1 MAILIEL
8 YTNHGK
14 IICVESSI
22 EYQEPEVYEMQH
34 MDIYFNVN
42 KYSNSR
48 PQYQLLSG
56 EIYLLQTQNCTM
68 KRTEQ
73 GFIMMRMQNL
83 KPILLVNILISIVV
97 SQSQLFLLRYIY
109 QSVKLIITVWHKYM
123 SFRLYLQLYVQ
134 CNLILFYS

>member
-22 EYQEPEVYEMQH
+22 EFQEPQVYQMQH

-48 PQYQLLSG
+48 TQYQLLSG
-56 EIYLLQTQNCTM
+56 EIYLLQTQKCTM

-97 SQSQLFLLRYIY
+97 SQSQLFFAAIHLSKCQTYYYSLAQIY
-109 QSVKLIITVWHKYM
+109 VFSFVFTTLCTMQFNTV
-123 SFRLYLQLYVQ
+123 L
-134 CNLILFYS
+134 